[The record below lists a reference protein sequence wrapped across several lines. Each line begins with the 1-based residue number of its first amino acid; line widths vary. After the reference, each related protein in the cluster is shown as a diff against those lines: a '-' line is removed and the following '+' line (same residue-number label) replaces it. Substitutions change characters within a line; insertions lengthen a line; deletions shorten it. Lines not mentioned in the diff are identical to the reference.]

1 MKYKDLGCPIISCF
15 IGEHTIERALLDL
28 GASVNL
34 LPYLIFQSL
43 NLGELKPT
51 FVTFLLVDRS
61 VKVPREIIK
70 DVLVQVDKFIC
81 LWILLSWTYN
91 LLKHVIHFLLF

>member
-1 MKYKDLGCPIISCF
+1 LKYKDLGCPIISCF